1 MPLLIYLPVIVWLGM
16 VDAARDDVRAVPA
29 RLRR

>member
-16 VDAARDDVRAVPA
+16 VDAARDDVRAV
-29 RLRR
+29 LRR